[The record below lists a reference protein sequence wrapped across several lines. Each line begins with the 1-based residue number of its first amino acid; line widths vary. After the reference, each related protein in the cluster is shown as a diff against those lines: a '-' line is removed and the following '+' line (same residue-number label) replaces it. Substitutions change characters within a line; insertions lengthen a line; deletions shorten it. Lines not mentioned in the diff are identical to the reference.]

1 MEEVQQAAVL
11 LRRNQTN
18 EGTKELRRLSL
29 LLVGSQQQC
38 CSQAYSMLDS
48 WRLFGTSLIRLMARR
63 LQKQLNERR
72 GLFQRHDSFSAKYEA
87 SLVLAASSR
96 HTAHKSRQ
104 RRLSSL
110 FLLYVFFFL
119 LHPSLFSSYLL
130 RFLLLPLLHISYLLA
145 LFLLRLEL
153 GFTTLFYHTWE
164 VQLIY
169 SHNTENVALCF
180 SYSFLRLQFV
190 QITVDGCNHYS
201 SQKLAYWKL
210 QHCN

>member
-1 MEEVQQAAVL
+1 MEEVQQAAVH

-72 GLFQRHDSFSAKYEA
+72 GLFQRHDSFSAKHEA
-87 SLVLAASSR
+87 SLVLAASSS
-96 HTAHKSRQ
+96 TQLTKAASEG
-104 RRLSSL
+104 
-110 FLLYVFFFL
+110 FPVFFFYVFFFFL

-145 LFLLRLEL
+145 LFLL
-153 GFTTLFYHTWE
+153 
-164 VQLIY
+164 
-169 SHNTENVALCF
+169 
-180 SYSFLRLQFV
+180 
-190 QITVDGCNHYS
+190 
-201 SQKLAYWKL
+201 
-210 QHCN
+210 

>member
-72 GLFQRHDSFSAKYEA
+72 GLFQRHDSFSAKHEA

-110 FLLYVFFFL
+110 FLLCLLLLPPTSFFIFFL
-119 LHPSLFSSYLL
+119 LTSFPSSPPPSHLLSSSI
-130 RFLLLPLLHISYLLA
+130 IS
-145 LFLLRLEL
+145 FM
-153 GFTTLFYHTWE
+153 T
-164 VQLIY
+164 
-169 SHNTENVALCF
+169 
-180 SYSFLRLQFV
+180 
-190 QITVDGCNHYS
+190 
-201 SQKLAYWKL
+201 
-210 QHCN
+210 